1 MATEKRRM
9 RLGTG
14 RSRRQDAGMQN
25 HSLAEL
31 VPILQLAIG
40 PVILISGVGMLL
52 LTFTNRFGRVVDR
65 TRGLVRE
72 LAAGPDAATASLLRA
87 QAEILTRRAAILR
100 LSITLAAVAALL
112 AGILILLLFLGAL
125 LELKVGGAVVLA
137 FAAAVTSVIGALV
150 AFIRDLNLALTAL
163 RLDLRLAP
171 PAR

>member
-1 MATEKRRM
+1 
-9 RLGTG
+9 
-14 RSRRQDAGMQN
+14 MQN
-25 HSLAEL
+25 HSLTEL

-72 LAAGPDAATASLLRA
+72 LTAGPEAAHAVLLRA
-87 QAEILTRRAAILR
+87 QAEILTQRASILR

-112 AGILILLLFLGAL
+112 AGVLILLLFLGVL
-125 LELKVGGAVVLA
+125 LELRVGGAVVLV
-137 FAAAVTSVIGALV
+137 FGAAVVALIGSIL
-150 AFIRDLNLALTAL
+150 AFIRDLNLALAAL
-163 RLDLRLAP
+163 RIDLRLAP

>member
-1 MATEKRRM
+1 V
-9 RLGTG
+9 
-14 RSRRQDAGMQN
+14 QN
-25 HSLAEL
+25 HSLTEL

-72 LAAGPDAATASLLRA
+72 LAAGPAVAHAGLLRA
-87 QAEILTRRAAILR
+87 QAEILTQRASILR

-112 AGILILLLFLGAL
+112 AGVLILLLFLGVL
-125 LELKVGGAVVLA
+125 LELRVGGAVVLV
-137 FAAAVTSVIGALV
+137 FGAAVVALIGSIL
-150 AFIRDLNLALTAL
+150 AFIRDLNLALAAL
-163 RLDLRLAP
+163 RIDLRLAP

>member
-1 MATEKRRM
+1 MAVDVGGGRHSPQVGWKPSPMATEKRRM
-9 RLGTG
+9 RLGTA

-125 LELKVGGAVVLA
+125 LELKVGE
-137 FAAAVTSVIGALV
+137 IGRAHV
-150 AFIRDLNLALTAL
+150 
-163 RLDLRLAP
+163 
-171 PAR
+171 

>member
-1 MATEKRRM
+1 
-9 RLGTG
+9 
-14 RSRRQDAGMQN
+14 MQN
-25 HSLAEL
+25 QSLTEL

-72 LAAGPDAATASLLRA
+72 LAAGPEAAHAVLLRA
-87 QAEILTRRAAILR
+87 QAEILTQRASILR

-112 AGILILLLFLGAL
+112 AGVLILLLFLGVL
-125 LELKVGGAVVLA
+125 LELRVGGAVVLV
-137 FAAAVTSVIGALV
+137 FGAAVVALIGSIL
-150 AFIRDLNLALTAL
+150 AFIRDLNLALAAL
-163 RLDLRLAP
+163 RIDLRLAP

>member
-1 MATEKRRM
+1 
-9 RLGTG
+9 
-14 RSRRQDAGMQN
+14 MQN
-25 HSLAEL
+25 HSLTEL

-72 LAAGPDAATASLLRA
+72 LAAGPEVAHAGLLRA
-87 QAEILTRRAAILR
+87 QAEILTQRASILR

-112 AGILILLLFLGAL
+112 AGVLILLLFLGVL
-125 LELKVGGAVVLA
+125 LELRVGGAVVLV
-137 FAAAVTSVIGALV
+137 FGAAVAALIGSIL
-150 AFIRDLNLALTAL
+150 AFIRDLNLALAAL
-163 RLDLRLAP
+163 RIDLRLAP

>member
-1 MATEKRRM
+1 
-9 RLGTG
+9 
-14 RSRRQDAGMQN
+14 MQI

-72 LAAGPDAATASLLRA
+72 LAAGPEASTAALLRA
-87 QAEILTRRAAILR
+87 QAEILIRRASILR

-112 AGILILLLFLGAL
+112 AGVLVLLLFLGAL
-125 LELKVGGAVVLA
+125 LEPRLGGAVAPV
-137 FAAAVTSVIGALV
+137 FAAAMVSLIGSLL
-150 AFIRDLNLALTAL
+150 AFIRDLNLALAAL

-171 PAR
+171 PSR

>member
-1 MATEKRRM
+1 
-9 RLGTG
+9 
-14 RSRRQDAGMQN
+14 MQN

-72 LAAGPDAATASLLRA
+72 LTAGPEAAHAVLLRA
-87 QAEILTRRAAILR
+87 QAEILTQRASILR

-112 AGILILLLFLGAL
+112 AGVLILLLFLGVL
-125 LELKVGGAVVLA
+125 LELRVGGAVVLV
-137 FAAAVTSVIGALV
+137 FGAAVVALIGSIL
-150 AFIRDLNLALTAL
+150 AFIRDLNLALAAL
-163 RLDLRLAP
+163 RIDLRLAP
-171 PAR
+171 PGR

>member
-1 MATEKRRM
+1 
-9 RLGTG
+9 
-14 RSRRQDAGMQN
+14 MQN

-125 LELKVGGAVVLA
+125 LELKVGGAVALA